1 MWSTNPNF
9 DKPCSRH
16 LSTLAIFTAA
26 FLFAGLLPVPLAA
39 QEKGQKTFPSAEAAS
54 AALLMA
60 VDSNDEN
67 TMLGVLGPGAK
78 PVIFTGNAS
87 EDSERHANFCRRYM
101 EMHRLVN
108 EPDGTT
114 TLYIGAEN
122 WPVPFPLI
130 QKGGAWYFDTEAGV
144 KEVQY
149 RRIGHNEMSAIQVCR
164 ELVAAEKEF
173 YSQRNNVYAA
183 KIVSD
188 PGQKSGLYWPVSGTE
203 PESPIGPRIAE
214 ASVDE
219 RADPGSSA
227 SSRPVPFQGYF
238 FRVLTRQGKNAPG
251 GAADYVA
258 NGRMTAGFAFL
269 AYPSEYR
276 VTGVMTFVVN
286 QDGVVYEKDLG
297 EKTAALVKA
306 IEEYDPDSTWHNVEE
321 RPAQQTSSDQKPK

>member
-1 MWSTNPNF
+1 MRPTNLNSEKSYRNLFP
-9 DKPCSRH
+9 
-16 LSTLAIFTAA
+16 LLAIFTAA
-26 FLFAGLLPVPLAA
+26 FLFAGFLPVPSAA
-39 QEKGQKTFPSAEAAS
+39 QENGQKTFPSAEAAG

-108 EPDGTT
+108 EPDGTS

-149 RRIGHNEMSAIQVCR
+149 RRIGHNEMSAIHVCH

-173 YSQRNNVYAA
+173 YSQRNSVYAA
-183 KIVSD
+183 KIASD
-188 PGQKSGLYWPVSGTE
+188 AGQKSGLYWPVSGNE

-258 NGRMTAGFAFL
+258 SGRMTAGFAFL
-269 AYPSEYR
+269 AYPAEYR
-276 VTGVMTFVVN
+276 VTGVMTFIVN

-297 EKTAALVKA
+297 EKTAALVEA
-306 IEEYDPDSTWHNVEE
+306 IKEYDPDSTWRNSEE